1 MLVNMTDPMTRFA
14 KPNLSGVHFPGA
26 YLLATI
32 PVFAVL
38 YVLLILPFLPDDS
51 GSGRIENILFWPIA
65 ATIALV
71 LFFRNWARVDRRL
84 FRSWPI
90 VSLIAY
96 FVFAAASVLWAYSPN
111 ESFTRLVLQILVFV
125 VVVLPYALPISLKHT
140 ISGVHCCY
148 GIALVVSAFYILT
161 VPPTPIGH
169 TGYFLH
175 KQELG
180 FLASAGLIL
189 SAHELLQGG
198 WKRLGGLVTIGL
210 AIWIVL
216 ASGSKSALAYAL
228 IAMLS
233 SWLMFL
239 VCDKT
244 RLTPAFIVAAI
255 VVASLFVSN
264 PIERIAY
271 RLYGDPTLTGRT
283 AIWGWTN
290 YQISQKPW
298 LGWGFH
304 SYYFVPNSPQNAAPG
319 FIRDMPS
326 SHSGYQEL
334 NLETVRIG
342 YWIFLIVIYSS
353 LHLLEKVRRIAP
365 ARAWFYLS
373 MELFVILIN
382 ITDSDWFVLDPLWIL
397 YLFVIVEVVRFTLP
411 SKASARPRASA
422 QVEGYADGQ
431 RPAKPAK
438 LGRAAF

>member
-1 MLVNMTDPMTRFA
+1 MIDSMNRVA
-14 KPNLSGVHFPGA
+14 KPNLSGVKFPGA

-32 PVFAVL
+32 PVLAVF
-38 YVLLILPFLPDDS
+38 YVLLILPFLPDD
-51 GSGRIENILFWPIA
+51 GGAGRIENILFWPVA
-65 ATIALV
+65 AALTLA
-71 LFFRNWARVDRRL
+71 LFFRNWALVDRKF

-90 VSLIAY
+90 ISLTAY
-96 FVFAAASVLWAYSPN
+96 LVFAAASVMWAYSPN
-111 ESFTRLVLQILVFV
+111 ESFSRLILQILVFV
-125 VVVLPYALPISLKHT
+125 VVALPYGLPISLKHT

-175 KQELG
+175 KQQLG
-180 FLASAGLIL
+180 FLASAGIIL
-189 SAHELLQGG
+189 SAHEILQRG
-198 WKRLGGLVTIGL
+198 WKRLAGLFTIGL
-210 AIWIVL
+210 AFWIVL
-216 ASGSKSALAYAL
+216 ASGSKSAIAFAV
-228 IAMLS
+228 IAMVS
-233 SWLMFL
+233 SWLTLM
-239 VCDKT
+239 VCERT

-271 RLYGDPTLTGRT
+271 RLYGDSTLTGRT

-326 SHSGYQEL
+326 SHSGYLEL
-334 NLETVRIG
+334 KLETGRIG
-342 YWIFLIVIYSS
+342 YWIFLVFIYSS
-353 LHLLEKVRRIAP
+353 LHLIEKVRRMAP

-373 MELFVILIN
+373 MQLFVILIN

-397 YLFVIVEVVRFTLP
+397 YLLMVAEVVRSTLP
-411 SKASARPRASA
+411 SKAPVRSLVSA
-422 QVEGYADGQ
+422 QADGYADSQGSAQ
-431 RPAKPAK
+431 KAKSSSAV
-438 LGRAAF
+438 